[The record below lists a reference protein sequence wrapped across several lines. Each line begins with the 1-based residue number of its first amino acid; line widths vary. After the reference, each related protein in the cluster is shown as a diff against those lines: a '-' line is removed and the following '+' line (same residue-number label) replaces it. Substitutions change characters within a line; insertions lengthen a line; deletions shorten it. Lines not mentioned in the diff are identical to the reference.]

1 MSPRSPSPG
10 HKGWAQLCD
19 SNDGVLPS
27 PLLVARQSLELDL
40 HTFCTVQTTP
50 LQLGHENQSFLWH
63 QEGLTQAHSPQDV
76 LTHMC
81 PWTGKALLTPC
92 QLPPKSLPSPSAPL
106 ALVTCPEQMMS
117 HWCPSFK
124 AAVCRVGRI
133 PTTCSS
139 ASPKGW
145 CSSALGVSDAQ
156 PFNPPLQ
163 RGKHVL

>member
-1 MSPRSPSPG
+1 MSPHSPSPG
-10 HKGWAQLCD
+10 RKGWAQLCD
-19 SNDGVLPS
+19 SDDGVLPS
-27 PLLVARQSLELDL
+27 PQLVAQQSLELDP
-40 HTFCTVQTTP
+40 HTSCTVQTSP
-50 LQLGHENQSFLWH
+50 LQLGHENQSCPWH
-63 QEGLTQAHSPQDV
+63 QEGLTQALSPQDL

-92 QLPPKSLPSPSAPL
+92 QLPPKSFPSPSPPL
-106 ALVTCPEQMMS
+106 ALVPYPEQLMS
-117 HWCPSFK
+117 HWCRSFK

-145 CSSALGVSDAQ
+145 CSSTLGVSDAQ

-163 RGKHVL
+163 RGKNVS